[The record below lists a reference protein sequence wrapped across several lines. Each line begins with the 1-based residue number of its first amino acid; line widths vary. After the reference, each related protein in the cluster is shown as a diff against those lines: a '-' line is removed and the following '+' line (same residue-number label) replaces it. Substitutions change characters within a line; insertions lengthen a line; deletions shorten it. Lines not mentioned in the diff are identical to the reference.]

1 MRWTGQPV
9 MKGKEGDGKLRPGNI
24 AMNLEIISPRKWR
37 LSHQSHNELIRAMEM
52 IAGGIVLA

>member
-1 MRWTGQPV
+1 

-24 AMNLEIISPRKWR
+24 TVNLEIISLRKWQ
-37 LSHQSHNELIRAMEM
+37 LSHQSHNELIRAVEM